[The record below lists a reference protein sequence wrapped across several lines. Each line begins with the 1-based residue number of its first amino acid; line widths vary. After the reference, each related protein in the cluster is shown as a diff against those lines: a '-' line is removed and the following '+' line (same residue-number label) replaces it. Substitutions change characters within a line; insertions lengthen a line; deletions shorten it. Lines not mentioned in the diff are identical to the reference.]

1 MNNLRINDFRT
12 ATLPSGV
19 ICLFNHTL
27 YKARISEEK
36 KKRKKKSLKLS
47 TSHSFKSL
55 VSHIPSILNL
65 GGFHSIYKCGI
76 YLTREFC
83 LLPSHMALV
92 FPAFKRRPDAF
103 PNVLMVLIVSS
114 NEFLSPSSVISVSSA
129 YCEILYSVSSI
140 KNTFYILILSDHNGK
155 YLYT

>member
-27 YKARISEEK
+27 HKARISEIV
-36 KKRKKKSLKLS
+36 SLKLS

-55 VSHIPSILNL
+55 VNHIPSVLNL
-65 GGFHSIYKCGI
+65 GGFHSICQCGI
-76 YLTREFC
+76 YLTGEFR

-92 FPAFKRRPDAF
+92 FPAFKKRLDAF

-114 NEFLSPSSVISVSSA
+114 NEFLSPSSVSSVSSV
-129 YCEILYSVSSI
+129 YCEILYSISPI
-140 KNTFYILILSDHNGK
+140 NIP
-155 YLYT
+155 LYAYFV